1 MLWELIMNANAAL
14 IEALDL
20 PSKLEASAYP
30 YTTILPNGNNSVLIS
45 HTGRYRLFDI
55 LEQIAYL
62 IEDNVISDAQ
72 HPTINLLV
80 SVLSNSLLTREI
92 ANGALRHSP
101 KLLFVDDL
109 NRTLEIFNNI
119 ANSKKFRK
127 QLSNLSR
134 MTTRN
139 TVSLQRYLNDL
150 FEFYSRLL
158 VVRVD
163 FHYHKSEYEYL
174 SLEQIMK
181 DRDVFIRQ
189 VKREHPYL
197 VGMCWKLEYG
207 EDRSYH
213 YHMVFFFYGAKVRQ
227 DITLGKQLGE
237 LWLEVTEEAGTY
249 YNCNADKS
257 KYDECYLGQINYYDT
272 DKRAALIHVSY
283 LTKVDESIIAV
294 QLNDKARI
302 FGKMT
307 LPKHASAAG
316 RPRRR

>member
-1 MLWELIMNANAAL
+1 MNANTAL
-14 IEALDL
+14 IEVLGL
-20 PSKLEASAYP
+20 PSTLEASAYP
-30 YTTILPNGNNSVLIS
+30 YTTIRPNGNHSVLVS
-45 HTGRYRLFDI
+45 HTGRYRLFDV

-101 KLLFVDDL
+101 RQLFVDDL
-109 NRTLEIFNNI
+109 NGMLETFNNV
-119 ANSKKFRK
+119 ANSKPFRK
-127 QLSNLSR
+127 KLANLSR

-139 TVSLQRYLNDL
+139 TVSLQQYVNDL

-163 FHYHKSEYEYL
+163 FHYHKSEYKHL
-174 SLEQIMK
+174 SLEQVMK
-181 DRDVFIRQ
+181 DRDVFIRHI
-189 VKREHPYL
+189 KRGHPYL
-197 VGMCWKLEYG
+197 VGMCWKMEYG

-213 YHMVFFFYGAKVRQ
+213 YHMVFFFYGAKVQR
-227 DITLGKQLGE
+227 DVTLGKQLGE

-272 DKRAALIHVSY
+272 NKRAALTHASY

-307 LPKHASAAG
+307 LPKHTSAAG

>member
-1 MLWELIMNANAAL
+1 MNANTAL

-30 YTTILPNGNNSVLIS
+30 YTTILPNGNHSVLIS

-101 KLLFVDDL
+101 KQLFVDDL

-139 TVSLQRYLNDL
+139 TVSLQRYVNDL

-163 FHYHKSEYEYL
+163 FHYHKSEYEHL
-174 SLEQIMK
+174 SLEQVMK

-213 YHMVFFFYGAKVRQ
+213 YHMVFFFDGAKVRQ
-227 DITLGKQLGE
+227 DVTLGIQLGE

-316 RPRRR
+316 RPRQR

>member
-1 MLWELIMNANAAL
+1 MDANAAL

-20 PSKLEASAYP
+20 PSTLETSAYP
-30 YTTILPNGNNSVLIS
+30 YTTIRHNGNNSVLVS
-45 HTGRYRLFDI
+45 HTGRYRLFDV
-55 LEQIAYL
+55 LEQVACL

-101 KLLFVDDL
+101 RQLFVDDL

-213 YHMVFFFYGAKVRQ
+213 YHMVFFFDGAKVRQ
-227 DITLGKQLGE
+227 DITLGIQLGE
-237 LWLEVTEEAGTY
+237 LWLEVTDGEGTY

-316 RPRRR
+316 RPRQR

>member
-1 MLWELIMNANAAL
+1 MNANTAL

-20 PSKLEASAYP
+20 PSTLEASAYP
-30 YTTILPNGNNSVLIS
+30 YTTIRSNGNHSVLIS
-45 HTGRYRLFDI
+45 HTGRYRLFDV

-62 IEDNVISDAQ
+62 IEDNVISDVQ

-80 SVLSNSLLTREI
+80 TVLSNSLLTREI

-101 KLLFVDDL
+101 RQLFVNDL

-119 ANSKKFRK
+119 ANSKQFRK
-127 QLSNLSR
+127 QLANLSR

-139 TVSLQRYLNDL
+139 TVSLQRYVNDL
-150 FEFYSRLL
+150 FEIHSRLL
-158 VVRVD
+158 IVRVD
-163 FHYHKSEYEYL
+163 FHYLKSECNHL
-174 SLEQIMK
+174 SLEQVMK

-197 VGMCWKLEYG
+197 VGMCWKMEYG
-207 EDRSYH
+207 RDRSYH
-213 YHMVFFFYGAKVRQ
+213 YHMVFFFNGAKVQQ
-227 DITLGKQLGE
+227 DVTLGKQVGE
-237 LWLEVTEEAGTY
+237 LWLEVTEGAGTY
-249 YNCNADKS
+249 YNCNANKS
-257 KYDECYLGQINYYDT
+257 KYDECYLGQINYDDT
-272 DKRAALIHVSY
+272 DKRAALTHVSY

-302 FGKMT
+302 FGKMS
-307 LPKHASAAG
+307 LPKHTSAAG

>member
-1 MLWELIMNANAAL
+1 MNANAAL

-20 PSKLEASAYP
+20 PSKLEVSSYP
-30 YTTILPNGNNSVLIS
+30 YTTIRPNGNHSVLIS

-101 KLLFVDDL
+101 RQLFVDDL

-119 ANSKKFRK
+119 ANSKQFRK
-127 QLSNLSR
+127 QLANLSR

-163 FHYHKSEYEYL
+163 FHYKKSEYECL
-174 SLEQIMK
+174 SLEQVMK

-213 YHMVFFFYGAKVRQ
+213 YHMVFFFDGAKVRQ
-227 DITLGKQLGE
+227 DITLGIQLGE
-237 LWLEVTEEAGTY
+237 LWLEVTDGEGTY

-316 RPRRR
+316 RPRQR